1 MKRRS
6 VPFEIPNVNHGF
18 VVVKGLFQL
27 KDQKI
32 VLEFD
37 ERDGFV
43 GFMKSDVKEI
53 EVPFSEI
60 DSISGA
66 KKWFSY
72 RIEVAASSMKTFQ
85 DIPGAEQGK
94 LTLKVQRKDRS
105 TAQEVVT
112 NARLRLSEYK
122 LNQLEHE

>member
-18 VVVKGLFQL
+18 VVVKGLFHL
-27 KDQKI
+27 RDGKI

-43 GFMKSDVKEI
+43 GFMKSEIKEL

-60 DSISGA
+60 DSISG
-66 KKWFSY
+66 KRKWFSY
-72 RIEVAASSMKTFQ
+72 KVEITAKSMKTFR

-94 LTLKVQRKDRS
+94 LTLKVQRKDRDL
-105 TAQEVVT
+105 AGEVVST
-112 NARLRLSEYK
+112 GRLKLSEFRLDELDK
-122 LNQLEHE
+122 D

>member
-18 VVVKGLFQL
+18 VVVKGLFHI
-27 KDQKI
+27 KERKI

-43 GFMKSDVKEI
+43 GFMKSDIKEI

-60 DSISGA
+60 DSISGT

-72 RIEVAASSMKTFQ
+72 RIEIVASSMKTFQ

-94 LTLKVQRKDRS
+94 LTLKVHRKDRKLAEGVIS
-105 TAQEVVT
+105 SG
-112 NARLRLSEYK
+112 RLRLSEYK
-122 LNQLEHE
+122 LNQLEQE

>member
-112 NARLRLSEYK
+112 SARLRLSEYK